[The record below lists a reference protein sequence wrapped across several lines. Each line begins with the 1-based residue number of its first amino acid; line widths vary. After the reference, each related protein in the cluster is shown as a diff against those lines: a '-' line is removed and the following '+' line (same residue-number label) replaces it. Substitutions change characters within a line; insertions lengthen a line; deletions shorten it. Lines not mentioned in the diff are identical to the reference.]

1 MSLTAETVAEV
12 CGRIERGQADF
23 AADPANV
30 AALHEAFG
38 LLQWL
43 RGQYHDNRAVLD
55 GCVGRLR
62 ELREKLLAIVRQSQ
76 QALTAEYIKAGQAA
90 RAWQDRQTA
99 CRDLL
104 AEVATLDGSQ
114 KFDSPEGQVDVT
126 QTRTLTLPPNGSAER
141 TQLLA
146 LLDESGRWSEVAA
159 VNPLRL
165 ARAMDT
171 GRFAPDQVDRLTKLC
186 PVRAACRLAVHR
198 LRA

>member
-1 MSLTAETVAEV
+1 MTLTAETVEQV

-23 AADPANV
+23 AADPTNV

-62 ELREKLLAIVRQSQ
+62 ELREKMLGVVRQSQ

-90 RAWQDRQTA
+90 RAWQDRQAA

-114 KFDSPEGQVDVT
+114 RLDSPEGQLDVT
-126 QTRTLTLPPNGSAER
+126 HTRTLTLPPAGSAER
-141 TQLLA
+141 AQLLA
-146 LLDESGRWSEVAA
+146 LLDESGRWSDVAT

-165 ARAMDT
+165 AKAMDT
-171 GRFAPDQVDRLTKLC
+171 GRFAPEQVGRLTKLC

-198 LRA
+198 ERA